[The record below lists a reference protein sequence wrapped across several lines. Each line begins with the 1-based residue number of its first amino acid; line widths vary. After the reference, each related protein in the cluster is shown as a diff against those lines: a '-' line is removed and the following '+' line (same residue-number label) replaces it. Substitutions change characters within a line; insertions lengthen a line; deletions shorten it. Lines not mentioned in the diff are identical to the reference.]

1 MRNLWADSRVALEAG
16 SPMATPAEAVPVS
29 ALVAHH
35 DFTSQYA
42 YHPQKYAIYTWLKS
56 QYGIYHYYANP
67 VLHVLSVL

>member
-42 YHPQKYAIYTWLKS
+42 YHPQKYAI
-56 QYGIYHYYANP
+56 
-67 VLHVLSVL
+67 